1 MRFGFRRLRRKSRFC
16 RSRRADARVGYIFI
30 LSTVLF
36 HPLPYRD
43 SVRIV
48 AISQRNAAR
57 GFSQQLLSIPDYS
70 DWQPDNPGFEV
81 ERVEG
86 LPITPGFFAVQEA
99 VEKHTGERL

>member
-1 MRFGFRRLRRKSRFC
+1 LEYDREIVMRFGFRRLRRKSRFC
-16 RSRRADARVGYIFI
+16 RSRGADARVGYIFI

-43 SVRIV
+43 NVRTV
-48 AISQRNAAR
+48 AISQR
-57 GFSQQLLSIPDYS
+57 
-70 DWQPDNPGFEV
+70 QPDNPGFEV